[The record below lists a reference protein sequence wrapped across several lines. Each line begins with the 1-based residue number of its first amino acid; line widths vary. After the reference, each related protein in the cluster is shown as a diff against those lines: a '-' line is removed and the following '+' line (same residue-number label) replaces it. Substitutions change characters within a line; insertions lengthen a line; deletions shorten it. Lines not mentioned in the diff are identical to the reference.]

1 MPLLSFFPSAGKI
14 SLFFF
19 FGETTKKKEEA
30 LSKSSV
36 TKMISC
42 SRVGKSA
49 TDARLT
55 RSLSSSSSSSQ
66 KSLLLSIN
74 IKSARYEC
82 ALLRLGLRKILRI
95 LYSFFFEF
103 CPIP

>member
-1 MPLLSFFPSAGKI
+1 MSSRLPRPTTKVVVPLLSFFPSAGKI
-14 SLFFF
+14 SLFF

-66 KSLLLSIN
+66 KSLLL
-74 IKSARYEC
+74 RV
-82 ALLRLGLRKILRI
+82 
-95 LYSFFFEF
+95 
-103 CPIP
+103 